1 MRSTQAFHCRYAWG
15 VLECTCTCSYSVAG
29 LQLCTW
35 PVGRIAQQKHQL
47 VNRQT
52 LQRVWLVYLQQ
63 VPGETD
69 CSLLVNPGS
78 ECHRA
83 SHPEGIWTPEEWWAA
98 VLVTIPKIDVFFSGG
113 AVGGV
118 QTTWDGGGAAPRG
131 SWEPPPHEWRKCYWN
146 REKTLVDQSLQSLK
160 QGLAW

>member
-35 PVGRIAQQKHQL
+35 PVGQIAQQKHQL

-83 SHPEGIWTPEEWWAA
+83 SHPEGIWTPEEWAA